1 MRYSQIMK
9 NQSDYFV
16 SPVTVREGVNE
27 GVWPVDP
34 CPAAAPTLR
43 ALPNPSLSASY
54 ERGVGEQRSG
64 SGTGIK
70 NERQSEQ
77 K

>member
-1 MRYSQIMK
+1 MK
-9 NQSDYFV
+9 KQSDYFV

-34 CPAAAPTLR
+34 CPAAASALR

-54 ERGVGEQRSG
+54 ERGVGE
-64 SGTGIK
+64 
-70 NERQSEQ
+70 
-77 K
+77 

>member
-1 MRYSQIMK
+1 MK
-9 NQSDYFV
+9 NRSDYFV

-34 CPAAAPTLR
+34 CPAAASTLR

-54 ERGVGEQRSG
+54 ERGVGE
-64 SGTGIK
+64 
-70 NERQSEQ
+70 
-77 K
+77 